1 MTLILE
7 PISYEDFLIDLMDVS
22 KTNLFVSDENDLYQ
36 VSFNQNQLK
45 LIDSSGIL
53 HSLDLDMRQFKKT
66 YHSYFKARSF
76 KLDSDKTDKNDSSS
90 NQQIHTSQLSS
101 RDEHLDMLV
110 RYTIDDAISFAKQ
123 YTRNFD
129 KNQLIVNDRKEIIGV
144 ICNNIFYVS
153 FDVMTR
159 LAERNNIKFH
169 FKPYTNIYKYARYW
183 QNYLLKDE
191 NNELVITETIQL
203 DDELIK
209 SSHYKYN
216 QADVTHSFVF
226 TLPIDL
232 SKV

>member
-53 HSLDLDMRQFKKT
+53 HSLDLDMHQFKKN
-66 YHSYFKARSF
+66 YSSYFRTHAF
-76 KLDSDKTDKNDSSS
+76 KIDSDETNDNSPKH
-90 NQQIHTSQLSS
+90 QAHTNKHSS

-123 YTRNFD
+123 YTRSFD

-169 FKPYTNIYKYARYW
+169 FKPYTNIYKYASYW

-191 NNELVITETIQL
+191 NDELVITKTIQL

-216 QADVTHSFVF
+216 KSDITHSFIF

>member
-22 KTNLFVSDENDLYQ
+22 KTNLFASDENDLYQ

-76 KLDSDKTDKNDSSS
+76 KLDSDKNDKSDSTS
-90 NQQIHTSQLSS
+90 NQQIHTSKHSS
-101 RDEHLDMLV
+101 RDEHIDLLI

-123 YTRNFD
+123 YTRDFNKD
-129 KNQLIVNDRKEIIGV
+129 QLIVNDRKEVLGV
-144 ICNNIFYVS
+144 LCDNIFYVN
-153 FDVMTR
+153 FDVLTH

-169 FKPYTNIYKYARYW
+169 FKPHTNIYKYARYW
-183 QNYLLKDE
+183 QKYLLEDE
-191 NNELVITETIQL
+191 NNEFIITKTIQL

-216 QADVTHSFVF
+216 KSDITHSFIF

>member
-7 PISYEDFLIDLMDVS
+7 PISYEDFLIDLIDTS
-22 KTNLFVSDENDLYQ
+22 RANLFVSNNKDLYQ

-53 HSLDLDMRQFKKT
+53 HSLDLDMRQFKND
-66 YHSYFKARSF
+66 YGSYFRAHSF
-76 KLDSDKTDKNDSSS
+76 KTDLDKAHGNSSKHQVHVS
-90 NQQIHTSQLSS
+90 KHSS
-101 RDEHLDMLV
+101 RDEHIDLLI

-123 YTRNFD
+123 YTRDFNKD
-129 KNQLIVNDRKEIIGV
+129 QLIVNDRKEVLGV
-144 ICNNIFYVS
+144 LCDNIFYVN
-153 FDVMTR
+153 FDVLTR

>member
-7 PISYEDFLIDLMDVS
+7 PISYEDFLIDLINTS
-22 KTNLFVSDENDLYQ
+22 RANLFVSNNKDLYQ

-53 HSLDLDMRQFKKT
+53 HSLDLDMRQFKND
-66 YHSYFKARSF
+66 YGSYFRAHSF
-76 KLDSDKTDKNDSSS
+76 KTDLGKVHDNSSKR
-90 NQQIHTSQLSS
+90 QVHTSQHSS
-101 RDEHLDMLV
+101 RDEHIDLLI

-123 YTRNFD
+123 YTRDFNKD
-129 KNQLIVNDRKEIIGV
+129 QLIVNDRKEILGV
-144 ICNNIFYVS
+144 LCNNIFYVN
-153 FDVMTR
+153 FDVLTH

-169 FKPYTNIYKYARYW
+169 FKPHTNIYKYARYW
-183 QNYLLKDE
+183 QKYLLEDE
-191 NNELVITETIQL
+191 NDELIITKTIQL

-216 QADVTHSFVF
+216 KSDITHSFIF